1 MTCVCARCRRVLHKP
16 AIVRGSEA
24 RGPKCAAIIA
34 RTVANLAVDQHTLW
48 TDEEL
53 QAWQTAVPVL
63 REPAPASR
71 RRDIDPGQIPIGSIV
86 RTPLGLEAEVI
97 RYFSDGRRGH
107 RDRLVCRYLQPKNR
121 RYAVATLVPELVT
134 VIRIGGTP

>member
-1 MTCVCARCRRVLHKP
+1 MPQQLDLFATAGDLKQGSRCMP
-16 AIVRGSEA
+16 ATQVVD
-24 RGPKCAAIIA
+24 AI
-34 RTVANLAVDQHTLW
+34 
-48 TDEEL
+48 
-53 QAWQTAVPVL
+53 
-63 REPAPASR
+63 SC
-71 RRDIDPGQIPIGSIV
+71 RRDIELAQIPIGSIV

-134 VIRIGGTP
+134 VIKKGGG

>member
-1 MTCVCARCRRVLHKP
+1 MPQQLDLFAT
-16 AIVRGSEA
+16 
-24 RGPKCAAIIA
+24 AADL
-34 RTVANLAVDQHTLW
+34 NLRPSRAAFALSS
-48 TDEEL
+48 
-53 QAWQTAVPVL
+53 ATA
-63 REPAPASR
+63 SSCQ
-71 RRDIDPGQIPIGSIV
+71 RDIELGQIPIGSIV

-134 VIRIGGTP
+134 VIKKGGG